1 MKAINIRYF
10 LAATAALALASC
22 VNEAEPVVKE
32 PADCMGVY
40 FLEEQENAKT
50 HTLEKGIDKTSL
62 EIIVRRSNADKE
74 EDVAYRFETYYLEK
88 EAVSDTSYMEVPTP
102 ADDVFEFGEL
112 YFEEGEYETT
122 IEVNFPGIK
131 EGNTYHCTLY
141 IDDPKYVSP
150 YAGNASSISF
160 AVQMFAWERVSGKG
174 VWRDAIF
181 SDMFAW
187 DGRYLETEVD
197 VYERK
202 DQKGFYRLD
211 NVYTAEYFT
220 RLVEGDEAG
229 KDPALVAS
237 YSSYID
243 PNAYI
248 YLNATDPDK
257 VWFPAQKTGFSDP
270 SMGDLMV
277 ASDVTEVFGSAS
289 NLLYGTLKDGIV
301 TFPKNGLLLGM
312 GGYYYFTNSSG
323 KFRFVLPGYEAA
335 DYSISLQCEE
345 TNAEGNV
352 PVSFDLAKD
361 VAKVKYALF
370 EGSVSEIEMEAK
382 VKEVQTSSS
391 ALEFTRAT
399 GQADVEVYNIR
410 PDVDKAKTSIYT
422 LVACTFDKNGNYKE
436 YSSIEFG
443 YVKPGETKDIEIE
456 FGIIVSDRYAS
467 ENPLENY
474 SAENSFQY
482 WIRGKDITHAMINY
496 YPTSYFK
503 TYEKQIKE
511 ELMMYGSVDGATLKR
526 LNTSEISGVVGNNLL
541 AGTSYTFV
549 IYAGNGFRSDFI
561 TYEFSTEGTPDMMKR
576 AYYWEDLLEQQPS
589 AESIT
594 SSEWIAVSVD
604 IFDAY
609 ATGRSIRGNDRA
621 KSVKFSLE
629 DGKMTASG
637 LFPSLKENPAI
648 TFEYKDGLMYTMEN
662 KLDKVTVKDSTNII
676 PTMRYEYEYIPKVAS
691 LSQNGYVYTT
701 YEAENGEERAD
712 MLVAGFVHED
722 IIAVMDNR
730 TENIFWALVL
740 GGYQKYGNQEILAD
754 VVGDTHGD
762 LLLVRKGSPL
772 LKGLSES
779 GSSKA
784 VMGQTLSSISAANCV
799 RMPEIN
805 SITKNLK
812 TVDIEHDMVHTYA
825 TKAE

>member
-10 LAATAALALASC
+10 LAAAAALTLASC
-22 VNEAEPVVKE
+22 AKEVEPVAKD

-50 HTLEKGIDKTSL
+50 HTLEKGKDKTSL
-62 EIIVRRSNADKE
+62 EIIVRRSNAEKE
-74 EDVAYRFETYYLEK
+74 EDVSYKFDTYYLEK
-88 EAVSDTSYMEVPTP
+88 EAISDTSYKEVPTP

-112 YFEEGEYETT
+112 YFEEGQFETT
-122 IEVNFPGIK
+122 IEVNFPNIK
-131 EGNTYHCTLY
+131 AGNTYHCTLY
-141 IDDPKYVSP
+141 IDDPKYVSS
-150 YAGNASSISF
+150 YADNASSISF
-160 AVQMFAWERVSGKG
+160 SVQMFEWVKVSGKG

-187 DGRYLETEVD
+187 EGRYLETEVD

-202 DQKGFYRLD
+202 DQKGFYRLG
-211 NVYTAEYFT
+211 NVYSAEFFT

-229 KDPALVAS
+229 KDAALVAS

-243 PNAYI
+243 KNAYI
-248 YLNATDPDK
+248 YLNATDPNR
-257 VWFPAQKTGFSDP
+257 VYFPAQKTGFSDP
-270 SMGDLMV
+270 SMGNIMI

-301 TFPKNGLLLGM
+301 TFPKNGLLIGM
-312 GGYYYFTNSSG
+312 AGYYYFTNSSG

-335 DYSISLQCEE
+335 DYGISLQGAE
-345 TNAEGNV
+345 TDAEGNV

-370 EGSVSEIEMEAK
+370 EGSVSEIEMENK
-382 VKEVQTSSS
+382 VKEVQNSSS
-391 ALEFTRAT
+391 SLEFTRQT
-399 GQADVEVYNIR
+399 GKAGVEVYNIR
-410 PDVDKAKTSIYT
+410 PAVDKAKTSIYT
-422 LVACTFDKNGNYKE
+422 LVACAYDKAGNYKE
-436 YSSIEFG
+436 YSSVEFG
-443 YVKPGETKDIEIE
+443 YVKPGETKDIDID
-456 FGIIVSDRYAS
+456 FGIIVDNRFAS
-467 ENPLENY
+467 ENY
-474 SAENSFQY
+474 TAENSFQY
-482 WIRGKDITHAMINY
+482 WITGNEITHAMINY

-503 TYEKQIKE
+503 TYEEKIKN
-511 ELMMYGSVDGATLKR
+511 ELKMYGSVDSATLKR

-549 IYAGNGFRSDFI
+549 IYAGNGFRSGFI
-561 TYEFSTEGTPDMMKR
+561 TYEFSTEGTPDMMNR
-576 AYYWEDLLEQQPS
+576 AYYWEDLLDEQPS

-594 SSEWIAVSVD
+594 SSEWIPVSVD

-609 ATGRSIRGNDRA
+609 ATGRTIRGNDRA
-621 KSVKFSLE
+621 RSVKFSLE
-629 DGKMTASG
+629 DGKMKASG

-648 TFEYKDGLMYTMEN
+648 TFDYKDGLMYTMEN
-662 KLDKVTVKDSTNII
+662 KLDKVTIKDSTNII
-676 PTMRYEYEYIPKVAS
+676 PTMRYEYTYTPKVATF
-691 LSQNGYVYTT
+691 SQNGYIYTE
-701 YEAENGEERAD
+701 YEAENGEERTD

-740 GGYQKYGNQEILAD
+740 GGYQKYGSTEYLAD

-762 LLLVRKGSPL
+762 LLFVRKGSPL
-772 LKGLSES
+772 LEGLSAS
-779 GSSKA
+779 SSSKA
-784 VMGQTLSSISAANCV
+784 QVGQTLNSVNAANCV

-805 SITKNLK
+805 SIIKNIK
-812 TVDIEHDMVHTYA
+812 PVDIANDIVHVYA